1 MQTTMTVFDRAL
13 LRHRRD
19 RAAVA
24 GDGAADFLF
33 REVADRLAD
42 RLLDI
47 RETFPVALEL
57 GCRRGVLAKFVR
69 GRGGIE
75 HLMGMDLSEAMAR
88 QAHGGGRSVFVADEE
103 RLPLADASVDLVLSN
118 LALHWVN
125 DLPGCLIQAR
135 RALRPNGLLLASM
148 FGGET
153 LVELRDVLL
162 RAEAEL
168 TGGAAPRISPF
179 ADVRDMGGLLQRA
192 GFALPVVDS
201 DRITVTY
208 ANAFALFADLKAMGE
223 TSVLLE
229 RSRAPLRRAV
239 LLRAAELYSEMFA
252 GADGR
257 IPASFQILYV
267 HGWAPHESQPRALKP
282 GSAAHRLADALGADV
297 LEFGVKG
304 GMLPRKEG
312 M

>member
-1 MQTTMTVFDRAL
+1 MTVFDRAL
-13 LRHRRD
+13 LRRRRD
-19 RAAVA
+19 RAALA
-24 GDGAADFLF
+24 GDGGADFLF

-47 RETFPVALEL
+47 RETFPIALEL
-57 GCRRGVLAKFVR
+57 GCRRGVLAEFVQ
-69 GRGGIE
+69 GKGGIE
-75 HLMGMDLSEAMAR
+75 RLVGMDLSEAMAR
-88 QAHGGGRSVFVADEE
+88 QAHGRGESIFVADEE
-103 RLPLADASVDLVLSN
+103 RLPLADGSVDLVLSN

-125 DLPGCLIQAR
+125 DLPGSLIQAR
-135 RALRPNGLLLASM
+135 QALRPNGLLLAAM

-162 RAEAEL
+162 RAEAEV

-179 ADVRDMGGLLQRA
+179 ADLRDMGGLLQRA

-208 ANAFALFADLKAMGE
+208 ADAFALFADLKAMGE

-229 RSRAPLRRAV
+229 RSRTPLRRAV

-297 LEFGVKG
+297 LEFGARG
-304 GMLPRKEG
+304 GMPPRKEG
-312 M
+312 T